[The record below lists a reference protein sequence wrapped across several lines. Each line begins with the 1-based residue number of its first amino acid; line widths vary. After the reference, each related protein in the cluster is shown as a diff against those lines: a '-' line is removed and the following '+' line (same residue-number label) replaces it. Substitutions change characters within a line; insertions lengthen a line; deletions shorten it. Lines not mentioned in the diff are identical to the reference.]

1 MIMNR
6 IQNLHDLGQSI
17 WYDNIERKLLE
28 NGEMADLIERG
39 DIRGVTSNPSIFNNA
54 IGKTNDYNTALKP
67 MAYAGWSAEE
77 IFYQLAVE
85 DIRAAADLFRPLF
98 EQSRGGDGFVS
109 LEVNPNLAHN
119 AKKTASEAKR
129 LWDWVN
135 RPNLMVKIPATVEGL
150 SAIRKSIAA
159 GVNINVT
166 LIFSLVRYAAVL
178 DAFMSGLEDRLAA
191 GQPVN
196 SIASVASFFVSR
208 VDTKVDKQ
216 LEAIIRYEGSDA
228 AKAARLTGKAAIAN
242 AKLAYELFL
251 ETVNSDRFKKIEHE
265 GGQKQRPL
273 WASTSTKNPAYRD
286 VIYVEDLIGPHT
298 VNTMPP
304 QTLVAF
310 RDHGEL
316 AVTITQGVKQAH
328 QEIADIES
336 LGIAMSTVTK
346 ELEDEGVKSFADAF
360 KDMLKTIDTRRKS
373 ALAELGLLQKTVQD
387 RIKTLE
393 EIQFSSRIV
402 AKDAD
407 LWTKDPAGQAE
418 VHKRLGWLNAPEIS
432 RELLPQIMPF
442 LQGCQFDGF
451 THALLLGMGGSSLAP
466 EVMAQTFGVRERTG
480 QIGLDLAILD
490 STDPAQ
496 VRAAAN
502 RSPVEKTLYIVASK
516 SGTTSEVNA
525 YFDFFWARA
534 KSRVG
539 RQAGR
544 HFIAITDPGTALDKL
559 AQDRNFRQIFRADP
573 EVGGRYSALTAFGVV
588 PAALLGLDLER
599 IFNISEAMANQ
610 CRPEIPAGR
619 NPGLVLGAIF
629 GESALSGRDK
639 LTLLTDPA
647 LTSVGSWIEQLL
659 AESSGKNGK
668 GIIPVDL
675 EPPVRASQYS
685 KDRLFVYLRQNGS
698 LDKFATRIRKAGHPV
713 IALDMTNEYDLAGQI
728 YLWEYA
734 TAVACSII
742 GVNAFDQPD
751 VQDSKDRTHAKVDA
765 FHKLGHLEEGQPAW
779 KGIDGMA
786 FGKIDSAMKQAKTT
800 GELITKFLG
809 QVKAGDYVAIN
820 AYVPRNS
827 RTFNRLQ
834 KLRKSIQKLTGT
846 ATTLGFGPRF
856 QHSTGQ
862 LHKGGP
868 DSCVI
873 LQITMDPTRD
883 MEIPDENIRFGVME
897 RAQALGDLEA
907 LLARGKRALRIQMN
921 QGDFPNL

>member
-1 MIMNR
+1 MNR
-6 IQNLHDLGQSI
+6 IQKLHDLGQSI
-17 WYDNIERKLLE
+17 WYDNIQRKLLE
-28 NGEMADLIERG
+28 NGALADLIEWG

-54 IGKTNDYNTALKP
+54 IAKTNDYNAALKP
-67 MAYAGWSAEE
+67 MAFAGWSAED

-98 EQSRGGDGFVS
+98 EETNGGDGFVS
-109 LEVNPNLAHN
+109 LEVSPTLAHD
-119 AKKTASEAKR
+119 AEKTASDAKR

-159 GVNINVT
+159 GVNVNVT

-178 DAFMSGLEDRLAA
+178 DAYMSGLEDRLAA
-191 GQPVN
+191 GKPVN
-196 SIASVASFFVSR
+196 SVASVASFFVSR

-216 LEAIIRYEGSDA
+216 LEAIIRDEGAGA
-228 AKAARLTGKAAIAN
+228 AKAAKLTGKAAIAN
-242 AKLAYELFL
+242 AKLAYELFQ
-251 ETVNSDRFKKIEHE
+251 ETVNSDRFKKIERK

-304 QTLVAF
+304 QTLDAF

-316 AVTITQGVKQAH
+316 AVTITQDLERAH
-328 QEIADIES
+328 QDIADIES

-360 KDMLKTIDTRRKS
+360 KDMLKAIEERRKA
-373 ALAELGLLQKTVQD
+373 ALAELGPLQKAIQSRVQSLD
-387 RIKTLE
+387 KAH
-393 EIQFSSRIV
+393 FSSRIV

-407 LWTKDPAGQAE
+407 LWTKEPAGQAE
-418 VHKRLGWLNAPEIS
+418 VRKRLGWLNAPEIS
-432 RELLPQIMPF
+432 RGLLPEIMPF
-442 LQGCQFDGF
+442 LQGCQVDGL

-466 EVMAQTFGVRERTG
+466 EVMALTFGVRERTG
-480 QIGLDLAILD
+480 QVGLDLAILD

-496 VRAAAN
+496 VKSTAN

-525 YFDFFWARA
+525 FFDFFWARA
-534 KSRVG
+534 KKRVG
-539 RQAGR
+539 KQAGR

-559 AQDRNFRQIFRADP
+559 AQEREFRHIFRADP
-573 EVGGRYSALTAFGVV
+573 NVGGRYSVLTAFGVV

-599 IFNISEAMANQ
+599 IFTRSESMASQ
-610 CRPEIPAGR
+610 CLPDIPAGR
-619 NPGLVLGAIF
+619 NPGLVLGSIF
-629 GESALSGRDK
+629 GEAALNGRDK

-647 LTSVGSWIEQLL
+647 LAAVGSWIEQLI
-659 AESSGKNGK
+659 AESSGKQGK
-668 GIIPVDL
+668 GIIPIDL
-675 EPPVRASQYS
+675 EPPLKADRYGN
-685 KDRLFVYLRQNGS
+685 DRLFIYLRQNGE
-698 LDKFATRIRKAGHPV
+698 LDKFAGRLRKAGHPV
-713 IALDMTNEYDLAGQI
+713 VELDVPGEYALIEQFF
-728 YLWEYA
+728 LWEYA

-765 FHKLGHLEEGQPAW
+765 FQKNGKLDEGQPDW
-779 KGIDGMA
+779 KGTDGFA
-786 FGKIDSAMKQAKTT
+786 FGKVDQAMKQAKTS
-800 GELITKFLG
+800 GELIAKFLE
-809 QVKAGDYVAIN
+809 QVKPGDYVAIN

-827 RTFNRLQ
+827 TTFNRLQ
-834 KLRKSIQKLTGT
+834 KLRKRIQQITGT

-868 DSCVI
+868 NSGVI
-873 LQITMDPTRD
+873 LQLTMDPTND
-883 MEIPDENIRFGVME
+883 IAIPDENISFGVME

-907 LLARGKRALRIQMN
+907 LLARGKRALRIHMN
-921 QGDFPNL
+921 QGNYPDL